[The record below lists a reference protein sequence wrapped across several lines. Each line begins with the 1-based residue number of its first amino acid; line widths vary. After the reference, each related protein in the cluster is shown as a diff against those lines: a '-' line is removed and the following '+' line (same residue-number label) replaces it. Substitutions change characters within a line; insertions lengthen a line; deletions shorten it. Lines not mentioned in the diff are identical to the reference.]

1 MIQRLANLVS
11 RIAFVVTIGYA
22 ALIAVLLVAAWH
34 VSDLEGR
41 AFDLLFIG
49 LPWVLAIRNDSLY
62 FFAVMMNVATVYIL
76 VLALVKVTQDEG
88 TKDVRGRPN

>member
-1 MIQRLANLVS
+1 MAKLVS

-22 ALIAVLLVAAWH
+22 ALVAVLLVAAWH

-49 LPWVLAIRNDSLY
+49 LPWVLAIRNDSALLY
-62 FFAVMMNVATVYIL
+62 LFAVMMNVATVYML
-76 VLALVKVTQDEG
+76 VLALVKVFSSRD
-88 TKDVRGRPN
+88 